1 MSYGMATMTHRATFA
16 LDAGTISRLKKLS
29 TLWHTS
35 QAEVVRRSL
44 EMAEKTHSQGKE
56 ITHRLDAVARLRDRI
71 QGRSLDVDT
80 WIRTARDS
88 RR

>member
-1 MSYGMATMTHRATFA
+1 MNYGMATMTHRATFA
-16 LDAGTISRLKKLS
+16 LDTGTITRLRKLS

-44 EMAEKTHSQGKE
+44 EMAEKSHAQNKE
-56 ITHRLDAVARLRDRI
+56 ITHRLDAVARLRERV
-71 QGRSLDVDT
+71 QGRSIDVDS
-80 WIRTARDS
+80 WIQTARDS